1 MKLNV
6 NKNIISGNN
15 LLPFYFLPRAHYR
28 KVTNIFWKI
37 KRFSLSA
44 KCYSVRLVFQSRSL
58 FLNELPEVLFV
69 KREQRAVLVCERAL
83 PPVAEHDIKLN
94 LLHHR

>member
-1 MKLNV
+1 MLI
-6 NKNIISGNN
+6 KNIISGNN
-15 LLPFYFLPRAHYR
+15 LLPFYFLPQLL
-28 KVTNIFWKI
+28 IS
-37 KRFSLSA
+37 KRNTI
-44 KCYSVRLVFQSRSL
+44 RPVFQSRSL

-94 LLHHR
+94 LLLH

>member
-15 LLPFYFLPRAHYR
+15 LLPFYFLPQLL
-28 KVTNIFWKI
+28 IS
-37 KRFSLSA
+37 KRNTI
-44 KCYSVRLVFQSRSL
+44 RLVFQSRSL

-69 KREQRAVLVCERAL
+69 KRKQRAVLVCERAL

-94 LLHHR
+94 LLHH